1 MAVIETLT
9 AILVCQISM
18 LSLSKFIPNKTSR
31 KMYNAVPFINMLV
44 RLDIFVLNGVQIGN
58 RKDAVLQ
65 KDRN

>member
-1 MAVIETLT
+1 
-9 AILVCQISM
+9 M
-18 LSLSKFIPNKTSR
+18 LSLSIFTQNETSR